1 MASERFI
8 SGYAVVFNDETTIA
22 GLWREKISPGAFD
35 KSLRD
40 RPDVLGLW
48 SHDSARV
55 LGRTTSKTLEL
66 KPDRAGLWFAME
78 PDEKSP
84 DGATAWSAVERG
96 DVSQCSFGF
105 YVTRETWFDGGD
117 HELPLRVIEEA
128 GLIEISLVAL
138 PAYPSTSASVSGRS
152 KDKEENNRNAQR
164 RISWREREIANA
176 RIKMRARGITV

>member
-1 MASERFI
+1 MASDRFI

-35 KSLRD
+35 KTLRD

-66 KPDRAGLWFAME
+66 KPDRAGLYFALW
-78 PDEKSP
+78 PDKNSP

-105 YVTRETWFDGGD
+105 FVTRETWYDGGD
-117 HELPLRVIEEA
+117 DELPLRVIEEA

-138 PAYPSTSASVSGRS
+138 PAYPSTSASVSGRGKA
-152 KDKEENNRNAQR
+152 KDENHRNAQR
-164 RISWREREIANA
+164 RITLRERQIANA
-176 RIKMRARGITV
+176 RMAMKARGIL